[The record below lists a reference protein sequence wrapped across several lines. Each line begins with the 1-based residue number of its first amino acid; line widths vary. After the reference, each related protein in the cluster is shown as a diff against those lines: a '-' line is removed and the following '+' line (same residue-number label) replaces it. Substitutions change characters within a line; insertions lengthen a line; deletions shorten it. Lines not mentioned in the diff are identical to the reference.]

1 MSHLLECA
9 GIEKRYF
16 GVPVLRGIDLT
27 LGPGRVLGLAG
38 ENGAGKS
45 TLMNILGGV
54 VRPDAG
60 TMRLGGEV
68 FAPQNPAESTRRGVA
83 FVHQELNLFSNL
95 SIAENLFLPRL
106 PARKVMDARATE
118 LLRAVNLPLDPRT
131 LVENLSPGERQLVE
145 IAKALGREARLM
157 ILDEPTTSLTS
168 RETERLFALIGRLR
182 SQGMALI
189 YISHVLT
196 DLFQLCDDL
205 LVLRDGEVVGKGERD
220 SFTTESLIQLMVG
233 RSLSQIYPSRE
244 FAPRDEVILAVESLS
259 QAGGLTD
266 VSFGLRRGEVLGVA
280 GLMGAGRTE
289 LARALFGLDGCDR
302 GSIRLNGT
310 ELSRLSTRQRIGLG
324 LAFLTEN
331 RREEGLLMEAS
342 VGDNIV
348 LGALEK
354 FATRGLIAVEAVHQA
369 VNQSIDRLQIR
380 ATSRGEQPVRTLSG
394 GNQQKV
400 VLAKWLL
407 REPAVFLL
415 DEPTRGVDVGARA
428 EIYRI
433 IDQMTAAGAG
443 VLFISSEIEELIGMC
458 DRIMVMRQG
467 RILTTLARLAFNR
480 EVILAAALG
489 EGGEGVVK

>member
-1 MSHLLECA
+1 
-9 GIEKRYF
+9 
-16 GVPVLRGIDLT
+16 
-27 LGPGRVLGLAG
+27 
-38 ENGAGKS
+38 
-45 TLMNILGGV
+45 
-54 VRPDAG
+54 
-60 TMRLGGEV
+60 
-68 FAPQNPAESTRRGVA
+68 
-83 FVHQELNLFSNL
+83 
-95 SIAENLFLPRL
+95 
-106 PARKVMDARATE
+106 
-118 LLRAVNLPLDPRT
+118 
-131 LVENLSPGERQLVE
+131 
-145 IAKALGREARLM
+145 
-157 ILDEPTTSLTS
+157 
-168 RETERLFALIGRLR
+168 
-182 SQGMALI
+182 
-189 YISHVLT
+189 
-196 DLFQLCDDL
+196 
-205 LVLRDGEVVGKGERD
+205 
-220 SFTTESLIQLMVG
+220 MVG